1 MKALIVEPSRMIR
14 NVLAS
19 LFAKN
24 NVASI
29 AVDSAGEALATL
41 TTEQVD
47 FLCFSMQLGDMT
59 GIEFFVQAKAQGL
72 IGKHPSVMLTSS
84 QESVTAQAVS
94 QGVTECFSKEERSV
108 FEAYVERWAASG
120 VANLSGQTLLIED
133 SNIQAA
139 FLGKLLVALGLTVT
153 RVATG
158 EEGLKAIR
166 EQKFDLVLVDY
177 MLEESMTGLGV
188 IRGIR
193 AMPGRSG
200 SLPIL
205 AISGFDDVARRIEML
220 RSGANDFV
228 HKPVVPEEFQVRV
241 RNLIQLR
248 QALDHLEEQHRVL
261 HEMAMQDRLTSVYN
275 RHYLSERMPVLI
287 GEANGKGIPL
297 SIIVVDVDHF
307 KRVNDNFGHVTGD
320 TVLAA
325 VAAVLRDR
333 AGEHSLV
340 ARLGGEEFIV
350 VLPGSDSYLGA
361 NQAEQLRE
369 AIEDL
374 EPNGLHVTASFGVA
388 QLRAGDSYESLFSR
402 ADSAMYEAK
411 REGRNRVIAAE

>member
-24 NVASI
+24 NVASV
-29 AVDSAGEALATL
+29 AVETAGEALAAL
-41 TTEQVD
+41 TAEHVD

-59 GIEFFVQAKAQGL
+59 GIEFFVQAKARGL

-84 QESVTAQAVS
+84 QDSVTAQAIS
-94 QGVTECFSKEERSV
+94 QGVTECFRKDERAT
-108 FEAYVERWAASG
+108 FEAYVDRWAASG
-120 VANLSGQTLLIED
+120 SANLSGQVLLIED
-133 SNIQAA
+133 SKIQAA
-139 FLGKLLVALGLTVT
+139 FLEKLLAALGLTVT

-158 EEGLKAIR
+158 EEGLKSVS
-166 EQKFDLVLVDY
+166 ENKFDLILVDY

-188 IRGIR
+188 IRAIR
-193 AMPGRSG
+193 SMAGRSG

-261 HEMAMQDRLTSVYN
+261 HEMAMQDRLTAVFN
-275 RHYLSERMPVLI
+275 RHYLNERMPLLI
-287 GEANGKGIPL
+287 KEASVGNSAL
-297 SIIVVDVDHF
+297 TVIVIDVDHF
-307 KRVNDNFGHVTGD
+307 KRINDNFGHATGD
-320 TVLAA
+320 
-325 VAAVLRDR
+325 AVLTAIAAALRDH
-333 AGEHSLV
+333 AGKYSLV

-350 VLPGSDSYLGA
+350 VLPGSDIHLGVSKS
-361 NQAEQLRE
+361 EQLR
-369 AIEDL
+369 ALIEDL
-374 EPNGLHVTASFGVA
+374 EPSGLLVTASFGVA
-388 QLRAGDSYESLFSR
+388 QLRVGESYENMFSR

-411 REGRNRVIAAE
+411 QDGRNRVVSAG